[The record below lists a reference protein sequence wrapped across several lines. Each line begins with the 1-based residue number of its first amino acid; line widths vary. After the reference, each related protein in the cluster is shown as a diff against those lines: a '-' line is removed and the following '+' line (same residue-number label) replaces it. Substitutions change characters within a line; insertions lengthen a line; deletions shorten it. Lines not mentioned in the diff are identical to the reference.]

1 MTESRDYLELAFRS
15 IECFNNDG
23 QLLPDEL
30 DRLLQVVLRDGVVD
44 ENERRILRKIISRLT
59 GHELTPAML
68 AEIAKV
74 RAATGI

>member
-15 IECFNNDG
+15 IECFSNDG

-44 ENERRILRKIISRLT
+44 ENERRILRKIIRRLT
-59 GHELTPAML
+59 EHELTPAML

>member
-15 IECFNNDG
+15 IECFSNDG

-30 DRLLQVVLRDGVVD
+30 DRLLQIVLRDGVVD
-44 ENERRILRKIISRLT
+44 ENERRILRKIISRLSE
-59 GHELTPAML
+59 HELTPAML
-68 AEIAKV
+68 AEIGKV